1 MVADDTDAFQSIESS
16 AVFNANGS
24 TVLPSR
30 LVFGKNL
37 GCAKPLLLF
46 SIIEVF

>member
-1 MVADDTDAFQSIESS
+1 
-16 AVFNANGS
+16 
-24 TVLPSR
+24 LPSR